1 MIEQSLAR
9 EPRTQQQQVNECA
22 THKQRLIRAYLEGA
36 ESGMVEVRGY
46 GLSEDERHDAE
57 RQAHALYGED
67 VD

>member
-1 MIEQSLAR
+1 
-9 EPRTQQQQVNECA
+9 
-22 THKQRLIRAYLEGA
+22 
-36 ESGMVEVRGY
+36 MVEVRGY